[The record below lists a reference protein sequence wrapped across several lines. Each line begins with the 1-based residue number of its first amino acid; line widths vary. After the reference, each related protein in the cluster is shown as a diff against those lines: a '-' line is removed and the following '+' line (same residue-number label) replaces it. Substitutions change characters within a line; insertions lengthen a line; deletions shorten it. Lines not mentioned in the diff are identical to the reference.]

1 MKYRDK
7 LKYSLRIE
15 KTISTRKLM
24 NKQIH
29 KIDQNRRRRVRS
41 RKKCLYLQK
50 KPKVSNLLSNYLPG
64 QSITPISSAMID
76 NAEARRRSKILRV
89 RRKKKMKEEGEE
101 VSARKEEGEEE
112 GEGRNVWGCIGKK
125 RKRGKMKEKGRIG
138 E

>member
-1 MKYRDK
+1 
-7 LKYSLRIE
+7 
-15 KTISTRKLM
+15 M

-76 NAEARRRSKILRV
+76 NAEARRRSKILRRV

-101 VSARKEEGEEE
+101 VSARKEEE
-112 GEGRNVWGCIGKK
+112 GEGRNVWGCIGKN
-125 RKRGKMKEKGRIG
+125 RKRGKMKDKGRIG